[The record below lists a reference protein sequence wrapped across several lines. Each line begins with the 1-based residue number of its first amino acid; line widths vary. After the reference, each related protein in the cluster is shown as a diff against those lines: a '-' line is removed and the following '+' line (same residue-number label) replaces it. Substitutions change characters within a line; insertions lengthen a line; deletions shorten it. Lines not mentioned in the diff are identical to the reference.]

1 MVSGT
6 LSDKVAHV
14 LFAYRNTPQTTTGV
28 SPAELLM
35 GHKLRSQLDLL
46 RPDLSKRV
54 ELKQQQQ
61 QKAKHDMHTRDRL
74 FLVGDPVFIKSF
86 RRGAEVQWTPGQITG
101 STGLRSFSVQLEDGR
116 IVRRHNDH
124 IHYRTAPPMNI
135 DPWLLSSDSSGEEE
149 VDVESRIGNTD
160 SSETETPSLS
170 TSGSTQPENCQNSS
184 NSTQPEIRR
193 NPPRQRRPPDY
204 YAPLVFH

>member
-6 LSDKVAHV
+6 LGDKVARV
-14 LFAYRNTPQTTTGV
+14 LFTYQNTPQTTTGV

-61 QKAKHDMHTRDRL
+61 KAKHDMHTRDRL

-86 RRGAEVQWTPGQITG
+86 RRGVEVQWTPGQITG
-101 STGLRSFSVQLEDGR
+101 STGLRSFHVQLEDGR
-116 IVRRHNDH
+116 IVRRHSDY
-124 IHYRTAPPMNI
+124 IRYCTAPPMNT
-135 DPWLLSSDSSGEEE
+135 DPWLLSSDPSGEEK
-149 VDVESRIGNTD
+149 VDVESRNVNTD

-170 TSGSTQPENCQNSS
+170 TSGSTQPEICQNSS

-193 NPPRQRRPPDY
+193 NHPHQRHLPDY
-204 YAPLVFH
+204 YAPLVSH